1 MTLRIG
7 SLFSGYEGLGMAVT
21 SVLDAEIAWVCDND
35 PAASKVLAH
44 RYPDVPNLGD
54 ITVVDWNTV
63 EPVDII
69 CGGSPCQDIS
79 AAGRR
84 LGMKPGTRSGLW
96 TSMATAIDR
105 LRPSLV
111 IFENVRGL
119 LSAPAH
125 CDVEFGPW
133 DLGGPADGEPALRAL
148 GRVLGDLA
156 DIGFDAE
163 WTGLP
168 ASDIGAPHKRWRE
181 FLIAWP
187 ADADTEHEGR
197 ARPAGSGHAQG
208 LGALGEPARCGVGA
222 ASDTPYLG
230 RQRGGAAR

>member
-7 SLFSGYEGLGMAVT
+7 SLFSGYEGLGMAT
-21 SVLDAEIAWVCDND
+21 QQVLNTELAWVCDND

-44 RYPDVPNLGD
+44 RYPNVPNLGD
-54 ITVVDWNTV
+54 ITAVDWDTV

-69 CGGSPCQDIS
+69 CGGSPCQDVS

-84 LGMKPGTRSGLW
+84 LGMQPGTRSGLW
-96 TSMATAIDR
+96 TAMADAIDR

-111 IFENVRGL
+111 IFENVRGI

-125 CDVEFGPW
+125 SNLEPCPW
-133 DLGGPADGEPALRAL
+133 HLGGAGDGEPALRAL

-163 WTGLP
+163 WTGLR
-168 ASDIGAPHKRWRE
+168 ASDIGAPHQRHRE
-181 FLIAWP
+181 FLLAWP
-187 ADADTEHEGR
+187 SGDA
-197 ARPAGSGHAQG
+197 AHAAG
-208 LGALGEPARCGVGA
+208 LGL
-222 ASDTPYLG
+222 
-230 RQRGGAAR
+230 QRGGAAR